1 MEYKQIRV
9 VSGRGREPDQF
20 AHALRGIALDKAGL
34 LYAVGDDA
42 VKVFDRAGKLLNQWP
57 TARPGQCVTVD
68 DDGVVYV
75 GEAGQM
81 EMFDRTGKLITSWAD
96 AERFGL
102 VTAIAIY
109 GDDVLLADAQDRC
122 IRRYDRKGNWKND
135 IGRDNNTK
143 GFLIPNGQVDFV
155 VDAAGVIHAANP
167 AKFRIERYARTG
179 EMLGKFGKFGTRR
192 VEDFQGC
199 CNPTNV
205 TLTKEGHVVV
215 TEKAGPR
222 MKVYDSAGKM
232 LAFVGNEAFDANCK
246 NMDVAADAE
255 GLIYVVDTVRM
266 HICVFAPVKAERDT
280 AHELQDAQKKE
291 AP

>member
-9 VSGRGREPDQF
+9 VSGRGTGPDQF
-20 AHALRGIALDKAGL
+20 AEALRGIALDKAGL
-34 LYAVGDDA
+34 LYAVGDGA
-42 VKVFDRAGKLLNQWP
+42 VKVFDRAGKLLDQWP

-68 DDGVVYV
+68 DEGVVYV

-81 EMFDRTGKLITSWAD
+81 EVFDGTGKLITNWKD
-96 AERFGL
+96 AERLAL
-102 VTAIAIY
+102 VTAIAVY

-122 IRRYDRKGNWKND
+122 IRRYDRNGNWQSD

-155 VDAAGVIHAANP
+155 VDASGVIHAANP

-179 EMLGKFGKFGTRR
+179 EMLGKFGKFGTHR

-205 TLTKEGHVVV
+205 TLTNDGHVVV

-222 MKVYDSAGKM
+222 MKVYDSTGKM
-232 LAFVGNEAFDANCK
+232 LAFVGPEAFDANCK

-255 GLIYVVDTVRM
+255 GLIYVVDTVRL
-266 HICVFAPVKAERDT
+266 HICVFAPVEIEGGAVHEAQDT
-280 AHELQDAQKKE
+280 QKKDS
-291 AP
+291 P

>member
-9 VSGRGREPDQF
+9 VSGRGPGPDQF
-20 AHALRGIALDKAGL
+20 AHTLRGITIDKAGL
-34 LYAVGDDA
+34 LFAVGDDA
-42 VKVFDRAGKLLNQWP
+42 VKVFDREGKLVKQWA
-57 TARPGQCVTVD
+57 TAKPGQCVTVD
-68 DDGVVYV
+68 DQGVVYV

-81 EMFDRTGKLITSWAD
+81 EMFDSTGKLITGWQD
-96 AERFGL
+96 AERLAL
-102 VTAIAIY
+102 VTAIAVY

-122 IRRYDRKGNWKND
+122 IRRYDRKGNWQND

-155 VDAAGVIHAANP
+155 IDAAGIIHAANP
-167 AKFRIERYARTG
+167 AKFRIERYTRTG

-205 TLTKEGHVVV
+205 ALTNEGHVVV

-222 MKVYDSAGKM
+222 MKVYDAAGKM

-255 GLIYVVDTVRM
+255 GLIYVVDTVRL
-266 HICVFAPVKAERDT
+266 HICVFAPVKAEGGAAR
-280 AHELQDAQKKE
+280 ELHNAQEKDS
-291 AP
+291 P

>member
-1 MEYKQIRV
+1 MGYKKTRV
-9 VSGRGREPDQF
+9 ISGRGLGPDRF
-20 AHALRGIALDKAGL
+20 SEALRGITVDKAGL
-34 LYAVGDDA
+34 LYAVGDST
-42 VKVFDRAGKLLNQWP
+42 VKVFDRAGKLLKKWR

-81 EMFDRTGKLITSWAD
+81 EVFDDGGKLITSWRD
-96 AERFGL
+96 AERLAL

-109 GDDVLLADAQDRC
+109 GDDILVADAQDRC
-122 IRRYDRKGNWKND
+122 IRRYDRKGNWHSD
-135 IGRDNNTK
+135 IGRDNNTR

-155 VDAAGVIHAANP
+155 VDPAGVIHVANP
-167 AKFRIERYARTG
+167 AKFRIEQYARTG

-192 VEDFQGC
+192 IEDFQGC

-222 MKVYDSAGKM
+222 MKVYSAAGEL

-255 GLIYVVDTVRM
+255 GLIYVVDTVRL
-266 HICVFAPVKAERDT
+266 HICVFAPVNVEGDA
-280 AHELQDAQKKE
+280 AHETQDVHRKDS
-291 AP
+291 P

>member
-1 MEYKQIRV
+1 MEYKQVRI
-9 VSGRGREPDQF
+9 VSGRGPGPDQF
-20 AHALRGIALDKAGL
+20 TQALRGIALDKEGL

-42 VKVFDRAGKLLNQWP
+42 VKVFDREGKLLKHWA
-57 TARPGQCVTVD
+57 TARPGHCVFVD
-68 DDGVVYV
+68 DQGIVYV
-75 GEAGQM
+75 GEPGQI
-81 EMFDRTGKLITSWAD
+81 EMFDSAGKLITNWQD
-96 AERFGL
+96 PERLAL
-102 VTAIAIY
+102 VTAIAVY
-109 GDDVLLADAQDRC
+109 GDDILLADAQDRC
-122 IRRYDRKGNWKND
+122 IRRYDRNGSWRND

-155 VDAAGVIHAANP
+155 VDAEGIIHAANP

-205 TLTKEGHVVV
+205 TLTKEGQVVV

-246 NMDVAADAE
+246 NMDVAADAQ
-255 GLIYVVDTVRM
+255 GLIYVVDTARL
-266 HICVFAPVKAERDT
+266 HICVFAPDTTKSDT
-280 AHELQDAQKKE
+280 AHELQSKQTKGS
-291 AP
+291 P